1 MKIFKKLSTI
11 ILSLSIMTSSVSAFA
26 YSDCDSDA
34 VITLTELNVLSG
46 YDDGTFKPAALLTRA
61 EFAKMIS
68 LVNGG
73 PEVDGSPV
81 APPVENP
88 FTDVTVNH
96 WAYSYILHC
105 NALELIDGYEDGSF
119 NPNENVSLAE
129 AVKICLSA
137 IGYNNLI
144 TEDTENWYEP
154 WIDTAYDY
162 KLIESK
168 DIDPNEKISRLS
180 AAILV
185 SRTIK
190 LPICYVTGYD
200 FSTGKAVIQFD
211 FADGT
216 VDENGKA
223 KPYSTLLT
231 KHLQ

>member
-61 EFAKMIS
+61 EFAKMIP

-88 FTDVTVNH
+88 FSDVSINH

-105 NALELIDGYEDGSF
+105 NALGLIDDYEDGSF
-119 NPNENVSLAE
+119 KPNENVSLAE
-129 AVKICLSA
+129 SIKICLSA

-144 TEDTENWYEP
+144 TENSENWYEP
-154 WIDTAYDY
+154 WIDLAYEY
-162 KLIESK
+162 GLLETKYV
-168 DIDPNEKISRLS
+168 DPYRATTRLD
-180 AAILV
+180 AAIV
-185 SRTIK
+185 VKRTMK
-190 LPICYVTGYD
+190 LPIYHVTGYD
-200 FSTGKAVIQFD
+200 FSTGKPVIQFD

>member
-1 MKIFKKLSTI
+1 MKLFKQLSTI
-11 ILSLSIMTSSVSAFA
+11 GLSLSLMVSSVSAFA

-34 VITLTELNVLSG
+34 VISLTELNVLSG
-46 YDDGTFKPAALLTRA
+46 YDDGTFKPVALLTRA

-73 PEVDGSPV
+73 PVIDESPV

-88 FTDVTVNH
+88 FTDVSINH
-96 WAYSYILHC
+96 WAYNYILHC
-105 NALELIDGYEDGSF
+105 NALELIDGYEDASF
-119 NPNENVSLAE
+119 KPNENVSLAE
-129 AVKICLSA
+129 ALKICLSA
-137 IGYNNLI
+137 IGYNNPI
-144 TEDTENWYEP
+144 TENSENWYEP
-154 WIDTAYDY
+154 WIDLAYEY
-162 KLIESK
+162 GLIETK
-168 DIDPNEKISRLS
+168 YVDPYRATSRLD
-180 AAILV
+180 AAIWV
-185 SRTIK
+185 KRTIK

-216 VDENGKA
+216 VDENGKV